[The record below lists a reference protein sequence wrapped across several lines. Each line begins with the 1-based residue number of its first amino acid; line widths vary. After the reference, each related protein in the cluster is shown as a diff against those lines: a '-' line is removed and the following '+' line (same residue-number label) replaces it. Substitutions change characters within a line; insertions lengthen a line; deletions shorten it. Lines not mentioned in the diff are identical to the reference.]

1 VSLFEFAALA
11 VISIVVIV
19 NPASTSAVFIALTQ
33 KMKRAERLD
42 TAKRAVKIAVT
53 ILCFFALTGMLI
65 FELFGISIGAFKI
78 AGGVLLL
85 VMGMTMVYPKESE
98 EEAKKASSDVAI
110 IPLAIPFS
118 AGPGTITT
126 VVVLMSDAS
135 ARGGDFLTTLPY
147 IVVVFVGIAVAMTLS
162 YLGMKYSE
170 RINDLL
176 KEGGRNVLTR
186 LMGMLVLAIA
196 IQFIIDGIIS
206 VVPEFI
212 AAAQATV
219 AG

>member
-1 VSLFEFAALA
+1 VSLVEFAALA

-33 KMKRAERLD
+33 KMRRGERLA
-42 TAKRAVKIAVT
+42 TAKRAVKLAVM
-53 ILCFFALTGMLI
+53 ILFFFAVTGMLL

-85 VMGMTMVYPKESE
+85 VMGMTMVYPKETVE
-98 EEAKKASSDVAI
+98 EVKTVSKDIAI

-135 ARGGDFLTTLPY
+135 ARGVDFLSVLPY
-147 IVVVFVGIAVAMTLS
+147 YLIVFVGIAVAMTLS
-162 YLGMKYSE
+162 YMGMKYSE
-170 RINDLL
+170 KINDLL
-176 KEGGRNVLTR
+176 KEGGRNVMTR

-196 IQFIIDGIIS
+196 IQFIIDGAIS

-212 AAAQATV
+212 EAIQNVT
-219 AG
+219 G

>member
-1 VSLFEFAALA
+1 MSLLEFAVLA
-11 VISIVVIV
+11 VISITVIV

-33 KMKRAERLD
+33 KMKHAERLA
-42 TAKRAVKIAVT
+42 TAKRAVKLASS
-53 ILCFFALTGMLI
+53 ILFFFAITGMLV

-85 VMGMTMVYPKESE
+85 IMGMTMVYPKETA
-98 EEAKKASSDVAI
+98 EEAKTTSKDIAV

-135 ARGGDFLTTLPY
+135 TQGADFISAMPF
-147 IVVVFVGIAVAMTLS
+147 IGVVFAGIAVAMTLS
-162 YLGMKYSE
+162 YTGMKYSE
-170 RINDLL
+170 KINDLL
-176 KEGGRNVLTR
+176 KEGGRNVMTR

-206 VVPEFI
+206 VVPDFM
-212 AAAQATV
+212 AAVDTV
-219 AG
+219 SG